1 MAWKSKFPRK
11 NDHPGTEYRRDHFTN
26 MGRYRS
32 ACKRTKTTETVLS
45 ASSRPTPFWLA
56 PLMQSAQI
64 RSRLVALAFSVF
76 VKSRL
81 EWARR
86 WAFYAD

>member
-11 NDHPGTEYRRDHFTN
+11 NDHPGMEYQRDHFTN
-26 MGRYRS
+26 MGRHRS
-32 ACKRTKTTETVLS
+32 ACKRTKPPRNSLVGNQ
-45 ASSRPTPFWLA
+45 PPHPFWLA
-56 PLMQSAQI
+56 LLMQSAQI
-64 RSRLVALAFSVF
+64 RFRLVALAFSVF

-86 WAFYAD
+86 WAFYVD